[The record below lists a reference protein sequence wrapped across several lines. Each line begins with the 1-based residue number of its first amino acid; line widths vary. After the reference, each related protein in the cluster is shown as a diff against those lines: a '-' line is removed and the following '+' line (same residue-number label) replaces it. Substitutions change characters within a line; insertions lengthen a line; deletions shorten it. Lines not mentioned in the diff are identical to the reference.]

1 MIMAM
6 NQRTRAVIFLQFFIM
21 VVLAVG
27 LWTWDAGNQVFMSMP
42 SFQQATLTEKETTQ
56 TSSHN
61 VVVLPS
67 AHWQRELVKRMEARG
82 AWADALIVGRLN
94 LIQTGEMFRDLDARS
109 PTFDLEN
116 FRQHMPGGTD
126 EEKYCRLVIE
136 VVQSQLKSFKSPPD
150 DFADE
155 VVSKLEMDLD
165 RLITTGELQFSAVSS
180 QMPSLDSEPKRMTRV
195 SPQPYMQTHEQGVK
209 PATPYFTPGRR

>member
-1 MIMAM
+1 MAM
-6 NQRTRAVIFLQFFIM
+6 NRRTRVVILLQFFIM
-21 VVLAVG
+21 VVLAFG
-27 LWTWDAGNQVFMSMP
+27 LFTWDAGNQVFMSMP
-42 SFQQATLTEKETTQ
+42 SFEQASLTEKETAQ
-56 TSSHN
+56 MSSHN

-82 AWADALIVGRLN
+82 AWADVLIAGRMN

-116 FRQHMPGGTD
+116 FRQHMPGSTD

-136 VVQSQLKSFKSPPD
+136 VVQSQLKSLKSPPD
-150 DFADE
+150 DFAAE

-165 RLITTGELQFSAVSS
+165 RLITTGELQFSAVSTP
-180 QMPSLDSEPKRMTRV
+180 MPSSDSGPRRMTRV
-195 SPQPYMQTHEQGVK
+195 LPRPYVPTHEQGVK
-209 PATPYFTPGRR
+209 PATPPFSPGRR